1 MSEKLIPIP
10 IVNERSDNRWNAWQA
25 RGAENDRATRR
36 RMFLLL
42 GALVLSGAVLSG
54 LRWF

>member
-1 MSEKLIPIP
+1 MVEKLVPIT
-10 IVNERSDNRWNAWQA
+10 IANETSEDRWNAWQA

-36 RMFLLL
+36 RMFFLLA
-42 GALVLSGAVLSG
+42 ALVLSGAVLSG